1 MIDLDTPEDL
11 ELVLLEN
18 ASPKKSISYLW
29 QIKKN
34 HFRSSFSPASIKPK
48 RNARTN
54 LDIRDG
60 GASTLAKDV

>member
-18 ASPKKSISYLW
+18 ASSKKSISYLW

-34 HFRSSFSPASIKPK
+34 QLRPSFSPASIKPK
-48 RNARTN
+48 TNARTN
-54 LDIRDG
+54 LGIRDG
-60 GASTLAKDV
+60 GSSTSAKDV

>member
-18 ASPKKSISYLW
+18 ASSKKSISYLW
-29 QIKKN
+29 QIQKN
-34 HFRSSFSPASIKPK
+34 HLRPSFSPASIKTK
-48 RNARTN
+48 RKARTN

-60 GASTLAKDV
+60 GASTSAKDV